1 MMAVDILNLGFKVDT
16 AQVKTASK
24 DLDSLS
30 VSARKTNDS
39 LIGAGNS
46 AKKVSTDTVALSDSV
61 TRLATAYIGLQSA
74 KALVGIADDY
84 TKLVAQLK
92 LATKSQDEFQAAFSN
107 VQKIALTAQAGL
119 SETAVL
125 YSRISNATRELG
137 ANQTTVA
144 AITETIALGL
154 KVSGATASES
164 ASAMLQL
171 SQAFGS
177 GVLRG
182 EEFNAVNEA
191 APRLMKALADGMGV
205 PIGRL
210 RNLASEGKITS
221 DILGNA
227 LVKSLEQVKNEAEQM
242 NTVSGAFVGLKN
254 NILLTAGE
262 LDKATGASTEFAKS
276 IKSFT
281 ESGAIRVI
289 FEAIAVFGVNVAFV
303 FQTLGR
309 EIGGFAAQL
318 EALSRLDFKGAIAI
332 GDQVGKDAEEARIKV
347 DKLTES
353 ILNPK
358 VTNAPINAELK
369 ELKKVTGELTAEQ
382 IAKAKQ
388 VAKENRD
395 LLTSIKELVDG
406 ERSNIQVL
414 QDKLDHN
421 EKITA
426 SNRKLAQGYLDL
438 AKSLAFAK
446 ADMDAFNQGMENEA
460 DMFNEALKA
469 EQDYTEKMSAN
480 YTSMADDLLK
490 ENEDLN
496 ARLIVNDQER
506 ATEQLRIEHDRK
518 MQMIQSTTEQGD
530 AQDDLIRQEMENY
543 RLRNKELEMSQG
555 LVKDLGMTFTSAFED
570 AVVAGKKL
578 SEVLQSVLQDVLRLV
593 TRQLITNPLMG
604 AIGGALQNILPSS
617 MGGYTALPDTSANYF
632 SASANGNVMTPNGP
646 AKLNTYANGGIAT
659 SPQVSLFG
667 EGRMNEA
674 YVPLPDGR
682 TIPVSMKG
690 GGSNVQV
697 VVNNNTPAQATT
709 SETVDSRGNRRIEV
723 TVSELVAGEIRRNGS
738 SANSAIKNT
747 FNTQP
752 VLIGR

>member
-1 MMAVDILNLGFKVDT
+1 MAVDILNLGFKVDT
-16 AQVKTASK
+16 SQVKNASR
-24 DLDSLS
+24 DLDGLSLS
-30 VSARKTNDS
+30 AKKTNDS
-39 LIGAGNS
+39 LTGMS
-46 AKKVSTDTVALSDSV
+46 ASSKKTSADTVSLTDSV
-61 TRLATAYIGLQSA
+61 GRLAAAYIGLQTA
-74 KALVGIADDY
+74 KAIIGIADDY
-84 TKLVAQLK
+84 TKLTSQLK
-92 LATKSQDEFQAAFSN
+92 LATRSQTEFSDAFNN
-107 VQKIALTAQAGL
+107 VKQISSTAQAGL

-125 YSRISNATRELG
+125 YARISNATRELG

-144 AITETIALGL
+144 AITESIALGL
-154 KVSGATASES
+154 KVSGATASEAS
-164 ASAMLQL
+164 SAMLQL

-205 PIGRL
+205 PIGKL

-227 LVKSLEQVKNEAEQM
+227 LVKSLEQVRTEAEQM
-242 NTVSGAFVGLKN
+242 NTVGGAFVVLKN
-254 NILLTAGE
+254 NILLTAGS
-262 LDKATGASTEFAKS
+262 LDKASGASAAFAS
-276 IKSFT
+276 AIKSFAD
-281 ESGAIRVI
+281 SGVI
-289 FEAIAVFGVNVAFV
+289 KIVFETIAVLGVNVAFV

-318 EALSRLDFKGAIAI
+318 EAVSRLDFKGAIAI
-332 GDQVGKDAEEARIKV
+332 GDQVGKDAEAARIEV

-358 VTNAPINAELK
+358 IGNVSIKSEIK
-369 ELKKVTGELTAEQ
+369 ELTKASSDLTDEQ
-382 IAKAKQ
+382 KAKAKQ
-388 VAKENRD
+388 IEKENRD
-395 LLTSIKELVDG
+395 LLTSIRELVEG
-406 ERSNIQVL
+406 ERTNIQVL
-414 QDKLDHN
+414 QDKLDFN
-421 EKITA
+421 DKITP
-426 SNRKLAQGYLDL
+426 SNRKLAQSNLDL
-438 AKSLAFAK
+438 AKSIAFAK
-446 ADMDAFNQGMENEA
+446 SEMEAFDKGLENEA
-460 DMFNEALKA
+460 ELFNESLDVAQK
-469 EQDYTEKMSAN
+469 YTEQMESN
-480 YTSMADDLLK
+480 YTSMSDEITK

-496 ARLIVNDQER
+496 ARLITNDRDR
-506 ATEQLRIEHDRK
+506 AVEQLRIEHERK
-518 MQMIQSTTEQGD
+518 TKMIQMSTEQGD
-530 AQDDLIRQEMENY
+530 AQDDLLAREMENY
-543 RLRNKELEMSQG
+543 RLRNQELQLSQS
-555 LVKDLGMTFTSAFED
+555 LVKDLGLTFSSAFED
-570 AVVAGKKL
+570 AVVAGNKL
-578 SEVLQSVLQDVLRLV
+578 SDVLQSLLQDILKLV

-604 AIGGALQNILPSS
+604 AIGGALQNILPAS

-682 TIPVSMKG
+682 SIPVSMKG

-709 SETVDSRGNRRIEV
+709 NETIDSRGNRRIEV
-723 TVSELVAGEIRRNGS
+723 TISEMVAGEIKRNGS
-738 SANSAIKNT
+738 IANSAIKNT